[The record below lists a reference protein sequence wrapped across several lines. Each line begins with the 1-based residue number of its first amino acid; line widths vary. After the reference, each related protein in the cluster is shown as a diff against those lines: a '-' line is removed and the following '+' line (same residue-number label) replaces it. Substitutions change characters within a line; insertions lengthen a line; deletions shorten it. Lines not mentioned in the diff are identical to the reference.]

1 MLLKVSR
8 VIARA
13 VAPILVLLAFLLV
26 EPAYAARQ
34 ALVIG
39 NDNYTQISKLQ
50 KAGNDA
56 TAMAREL
63 KAAGFAVQLHLD
75 LSFRSMVRVVEAFTA
90 GIKGGDEVVV
100 FFAGHGV
107 QFKAGPYLLPTDI
120 EASTEGEVQQ
130 TAYELNL
137 LTEKLSSAKP
147 AFALVIVDACRNN
160 PLKAKGNDRSLG
172 ETRGL
177 SVIEPPKGQ
186 MVVFSASKGQRALDR
201 LSDKDA
207 NPNSVF
213 TREFIA
219 RMKRPGVRIQDLMEE
234 VRDAVEALAGT
245 IQHEQRPSLTNEARG
260 NFYFFGP
267 TKVQVAQAKPE
278 PIESSAQIEQQGWAA
293 AQSGNTE
300 AGYAAY
306 LREYPQGR
314 YAAAARIALASMQG
328 KAEKS
333 QLTAE
338 LWTPVKQEGLPAADK
353 LAAEKRVV
361 PVAGRIIKDCADCP
375 EMVMVPV
382 GSFEMGSKVK
392 ADEQPVH
399 RVNVPAFLLGR
410 TEVTQTQWQAVMG
423 GNPSAFTKCGMDCPV
438 EYISWN
444 DAQEFA
450 RRLSQKTGKTYR
462 LPSEAE
468 WEYAARAGSS
478 GKWSFGD
485 DESQLGAHAWF
496 NNTSG
501 STTRAVAQKRP
512 NAFGLYDMHGNVREW
527 VQDVVHGNYQG
538 APSDGSAWVNGG
550 DQAQRVIRGGAWLN
564 NPSSLRSAV
573 RSLNHGEPFGRD
585 WNTGMRI
592 ARTH

>member
-8 VIARA
+8 AIARA

-26 EPAYAARQ
+26 APAYAARQ

-267 TKVQVAQAKPE
+267 TKVQVAQIKPE

-314 YAAAARIALASMQG
+314 YAAAARIVLASMQG
-328 KAEKS
+328 KA
-333 QLTAE
+333 
-338 LWTPVKQEGLPAADK
+338 AADK
-353 LAAEKRVV
+353 AAGDKQAADKIVADKAAAALAGIKLAPVQPAQFSSPKPAPTTPVLPANVPVTMPPVAAPPTANPMPPQARVV
-361 PVAGRIIKDCADCP
+361 NASEVLPIFLSIYGNLNATAIAPGVFKLVRSDNTLSRIVKGGLVLKNTDLGYIFNSAETVSGSGTFGYSGIFRFENKKWENFYIDSNAEVRQSRGHIIKTDGDTFA
-375 EMVMVPV
+375 EYTKGANFEGFMV
-382 GSFEMGSKVK
+382 
-392 ADEQPVH
+392 
-399 RVNVPAFLLGR
+399 
-410 TEVTQTQWQAVMG
+410 W
-423 GNPSAFTKCGMDCPV
+423 
-438 EYISWN
+438 
-444 DAQEFA
+444 
-450 RRLSQKTGKTYR
+450 
-462 LPSEAE
+462 
-468 WEYAARAGSS
+468 
-478 GKWSFGD
+478 
-485 DESQLGAHAWF
+485 
-496 NNTSG
+496 
-501 STTRAVAQKRP
+501 
-512 NAFGLYDMHGNVREW
+512 
-527 VQDVVHGNYQG
+527 
-538 APSDGSAWVNGG
+538 
-550 DQAQRVIRGGAWLN
+550 QRVSDENVLDKDVIRVISQTKKN
-564 NPSSLRSAV
+564 NEELYRKIF
-573 RSLNHGEPFGRD
+573 LQK
-585 WNTGMRI
+585 
-592 ARTH
+592 